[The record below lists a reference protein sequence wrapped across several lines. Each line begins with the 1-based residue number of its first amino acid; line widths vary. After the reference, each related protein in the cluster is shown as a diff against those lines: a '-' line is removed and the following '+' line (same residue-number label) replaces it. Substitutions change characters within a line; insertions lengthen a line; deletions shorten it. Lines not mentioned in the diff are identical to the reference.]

1 MDTYCYISENGT
13 VRQIEDLI
21 AKAKNEEQDALIA
34 AQAGQITQ
42 VRTDLT
48 DALNGRIKII
58 PYNDTAAASASELLV
73 EKAKLFVAGG
83 FTVGS
88 TAIGVMKGGWLGQ
101 QYGFSIAMYV
111 RPLNYLDVVFLG
123 TETIIKG
130 IVDVETYNV
139 ITGTKTQ
146 GEPL

>member
-1 MDTYCYISENGT
+1 MDTYSYISENGT

-21 AKAKNEEQDALIA
+21 AKAKNEEQDTLIA
-34 AQAGQITQ
+34 AQAGQISQ

-58 PYNDTAAASASELLV
+58 PYNDTTAANAGELLV

-101 QYGFSIAMYV
+101 QYGFSMAMYV
-111 RPLNYLDVVFLG
+111 RPNNYLNVVFLG

-130 IVDVETYNV
+130 IVDVETFTV
-139 ITGTKTQ
+139 VTGTKTE